1 MGYSTITGT
10 AGRFEQERR
19 QKIKQELDA
28 DMTDHTTQ
36 PDEKGLRSILERN
49 AVAKPETETLDAL
62 RAAVPQYFDK
72 DGSFLKARF
81 DADLAASGTTES
93 PDGYRLNF
101 VGKDYARLQSGLS
114 SENLLVPDSEHNA
127 QPGNANSGNIFIT
140 GDNLE
145 ALRHLQN
152 AYSGA
157 VKVIYIDPPYN
168 TGQEFVY
175 SDNFEWKDED
185 LKERLGYSDEEIK
198 RLHSINGKASHSAWL
213 TFMYP
218 RLKIARRLLRDDGVI
233 FISID
238 DNEQA
243 NLRLL
248 MDEIF
253 GEQNFVANIV
263 WQKRTSPDAR
273 LNLGPAH
280 DYIFVFAKCIRP
292 EISIFNQLPLS
303 DERSMQYKNPDN
315 DPRGDWASVDI
326 TGQTGHATES
336 QFYEITTPS
345 GLKLVPPAGILMS

>member
-10 AGRFEQERR
+10 AGQFEQERR

-36 PDEKGLRSILERN
+36 PDEKGLHSILERN

-93 PDGYRLNF
+93 PDG
-101 VGKDYARLQSGLS
+101 
-114 SENLLVPDSEHNA
+114 H
-127 QPGNANSGNIFIT
+127 
-140 GDNLE
+140 
-145 ALRHLQN
+145 
-152 AYSGA
+152 
-157 VKVIYIDPPYN
+157 
-168 TGQEFVY
+168 
-175 SDNFEWKDED
+175 
-185 LKERLGYSDEEIK
+185 
-198 RLHSINGKASHSAWL
+198 
-213 TFMYP
+213 
-218 RLKIARRLLRDDGVI
+218 
-233 FISID
+233 
-238 DNEQA
+238 
-243 NLRLL
+243 
-248 MDEIF
+248 
-253 GEQNFVANIV
+253 
-263 WQKRTSPDAR
+263 R

-280 DYIFVFAKCIRP
+280 DYIFVFAKCMRP
-292 EISIFNQLPLS
+292 GISIFNKLPLS

-326 TGQTGHATES
+326 TGQTGHAAES